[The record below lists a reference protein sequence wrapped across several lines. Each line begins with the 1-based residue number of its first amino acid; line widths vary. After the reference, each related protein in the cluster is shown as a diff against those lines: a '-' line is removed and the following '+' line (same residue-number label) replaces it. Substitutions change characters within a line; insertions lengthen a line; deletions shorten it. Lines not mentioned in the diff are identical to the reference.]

1 MLGRRLHSPGK
12 LLDLRPDVGAS
23 GRVRTLTVVGVNGER
38 TLAGSAVRGA
48 LGLRSTWFRIALLSL
63 TPPTAPLV
71 FGSQTR
77 LLGVARGVAKATLQQ
92 RPYGGDWK
100 PLAPL
105 TARNGQVA
113 ATLSPKVST
122 DYRLSTGQLTSGA
135 VHLAVAPLVRIAATA
150 DHASLTG
157 IVRPALAGAPVQLQ
171 QLGQSGWI
179 TVGATMSGAGGAFT
193 AAVQLTTGTY
203 RARVVAGHGFAVG
216 VSKVLKVVVS

>member
-1 MLGRRLHSPGK
+1 
-12 LLDLRPDVGAS
+12 
-23 GRVRTLTVVGVNGER
+23 
-38 TLAGSAVRGA
+38 
-48 LGLRSTWFRIALLSL
+48 
-63 TPPTAPLV
+63 
-71 FGSQTR
+71 
-77 LLGVARGVAKATLQQ
+77 
-92 RPYGGDWK
+92 
-100 PLAPL
+100 
-105 TARNGQVA
+105 
-113 ATLSPKVST
+113 
-122 DYRLSTGQLTSGA
+122 
-135 VHLAVAPLVRIAATA
+135 VRIAATA